1 MGTRVPFF
9 DYLGIAR
16 RPVIVASEP
25 DEIRERIEKQLAQI
39 SESYEQAAAAGRS
52 RSGTSPK
59 PVDGRP
65 TAKAGAGT
73 ETWAPEPSAI
83 LISWPDID
91 RQLASASVLE
101 ELGLDDGGD
110 RRPTPWRLAPS
121 P

>member
-1 MGTRVPFF
+1 MPFF

-39 SESYEQAAAAGRS
+39 AESYEQATAGRS
-52 RSGTSPK
+52 RGGASPK
-59 PVDGRP
+59 PAGVFP
-65 TAKAGAGT
+65 AKAGAGT

-91 RQLASASVLE
+91 RQLSSASVLE
-101 ELGLDDGGD
+101 ELGFDDGGAAAD
-110 RRPTPWRLAPS
+110 PWLLAPS
-121 P
+121 T